1 MYGGRY
7 MKKLDVSW
15 DRGVYDRT
23 GYLFSFA
30 KSLGLAVKCSPYA
43 EFAED
48 IIATSGFAFRM
59 WAAEDLCPSATSIW
73 DFDGQK
79 PWVENGGLQCGYV
92 GRYWNMD
99 QVEEEKRLAALEII
113 KESID
118 RGIPAVA
125 WDLGV
130 PEWGAVIGYDDDWQK
145 LTVLSVTGREEEVSY
160 DQLGK
165 GEIPIL
171 SVLTVKGR
179 STKSPEHILKDTLRL
194 AAFHLNGM
202 EWCSNASGLSAYP
215 VIVKN
220 LRESFNPERSWNIE
234 YYLGTY
240 GGLKYFAHRYFA
252 KMNLM
257 ELARLYENVYLL
269 WQQAFDLK
277 QKEDLNNVKVRSKI
291 AELLEDAYEN
301 ERKALEVISGLTS

>member
-1 MYGGRY
+1 

-145 LTVLSVTGREEEVSY
+145 LTVLSVTGREEEMSY

-165 GEIPIL
+165 
-171 SVLTVKGR
+171 
-179 STKSPEHILKDTLRL
+179 
-194 AAFHLNGM
+194 
-202 EWCSNASGLSAYP
+202 
-215 VIVKN
+215 
-220 LRESFNPERSWNIE
+220 ERSPSSRCSQ
-234 YYLGTY
+234 L
-240 GGLKYFAHRYFA
+240 R
-252 KMNLM
+252 
-257 ELARLYENVYLL
+257 
-269 WQQAFDLK
+269 
-277 QKEDLNNVKVRSKI
+277 KI
-291 AELLEDAYEN
+291 D
-301 ERKALEVISGLTS
+301 KKP